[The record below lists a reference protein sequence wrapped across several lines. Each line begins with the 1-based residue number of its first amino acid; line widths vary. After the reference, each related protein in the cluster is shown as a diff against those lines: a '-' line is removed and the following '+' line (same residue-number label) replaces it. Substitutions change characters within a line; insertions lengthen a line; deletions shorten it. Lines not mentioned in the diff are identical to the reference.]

1 MVVFLQLLYP
11 LRIRPEGHTD
21 ESEVDIQVQV
31 EFESEIGYA
40 DNVNLELEET
50 DYLDPENNYF
60 DVVQFQAMVSK
71 HFGKKMIRSG
81 FWVNCKF

>member
-1 MVVFLQLLYP
+1 MLYP

-21 ESEVDIQVQV
+21 GAEVDTKVQV
-31 EFESEIGYA
+31 EFESEMGYA

-50 DYLDPENNYF
+50 DYLDPEDNYF
-60 DVVQFQAMVSK
+60 DVVQFRAMVSK
-71 HFGKKMIRSG
+71 DSGKKMIRSG